1 MITWKRNTPKIGAK
15 PTSRQKEASTPSW
28 KSENH
33 EHDGAV
39 SEEEITELKELYN
52 TNKKHS

>member
-1 MITWKRNTPKIGAK
+1 MEAK
-15 PTSRQKEASTPSW
+15 YPEDWSETDIAAKETSTPSW